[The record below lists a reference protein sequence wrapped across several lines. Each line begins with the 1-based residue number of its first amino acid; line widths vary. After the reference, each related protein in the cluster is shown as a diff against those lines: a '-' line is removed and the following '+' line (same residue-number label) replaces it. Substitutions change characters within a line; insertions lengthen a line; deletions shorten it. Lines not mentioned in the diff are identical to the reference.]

1 MVAYLINLSKLIDR
15 FYFKILFSYN
25 LLKFKLI
32 QIIKFFFFKYSIW
45 KDIFSILGIFYL
57 KGGGIVIK
65 NLLLLAIKAIRL
77 IAYILNRETTKC
89 VIEAISDI
97 PSDRHEDF
105 LENLFKLPPDDVF
118 EKLAKMCRDG

>member
-1 MVAYLINLSKLIDR
+1 MCNY
-15 FYFKILFSYN
+15 
-25 LLKFKLI
+25 
-32 QIIKFFFFKYSIW
+32 
-45 KDIFSILGIFYL
+45 
-57 KGGGIVIK
+57 K

-105 LENLFKLPPDDVF
+105 LEKCLDDLSRKNRKFINLNKN
-118 EKLAKMCRDG
+118 